1 MAMQQASITRAGSV
15 TRAHRPSS
23 LAGVL
28 NLILDKAREMGVD
41 WSRQSGRGEGTDGGG
56 IPGRPEERLE
66 GREGMVRPAREG
78 EVGDDERG

>member
-1 MAMQQASITRAGSV
+1 MAIQQASITHAGSL

-41 WSRQSGRGEGTDGGG
+41 WSRRSGRGEGTVGGG
-56 IPGRPEERLE
+56 TPGEERLE
-66 GREGMVRPAREG
+66 RLEGMVRPARER

>member
-41 WSRQSGRGEGTDGGG
+41 WSRQSGRGEGTDDGGN
-56 IPGRPEERLE
+56 PRPEERPERL
-66 GREGMVRPAREG
+66 EGMVRPARER
-78 EVGDDERG
+78 EFGDDERG